1 MEVLHILEEKIAR
14 LIESKKRDIDIIAAL
29 KKEVSVLEEEN
40 STLKKNLE
48 KMEDSLLAYDKNA
61 HALTRER
68 TEAENAVD
76 ELIGCIDALIG
87 KESAS

>member
-14 LIESKKRDIDIIAAL
+14 LIESKKKDIELIAGL
-29 KKEVSVLEEEN
+29 KKEVSMLQDEN
-40 STLKKNLE
+40 STLKKSME

-61 HALTRER
+61 HVLSRER
-68 TEAENAVD
+68 AEAEHAVD
-76 ELIGCIDALIG
+76 ELIGSIDELIG